1 MQRERRPL
9 TAPTGC
15 PVAFVA
21 TKEPALQV
29 SRWNPHAVIAQLA
42 AGAAEGL
49 NGPFAVD
56 FVLVLS
62 RIPQNNS
69 H

>member
-1 MQRERRPL
+1 M
-9 TAPTGC
+9 
-15 PVAFVA
+15 AFVA